1 MVILPKNSVETPCS
15 IQSFSADGVRAVG
28 RVEIGASGTR
38 GHQVH
43 RDPAAAGPALP
54 ARTATARQPRA
65 SIRSATTGD
74 QGDLAVKGAVHGTDA
89 GRPAGGSMTV
99 IGPRVS
105 LTKDSLK

>member
-1 MVILPKNSVETPCS
+1 MVILPKNSAETPCS
-15 IQSFSADGVRAVG
+15 IQSFRRRRPAVG
-28 RVEIGASGTR
+28 RVEIGVSGTR

-43 RDPAAAGPALP
+43 RDPAAAGPALS